1 MRLSYMRLSYIF
13 EKCINTFSTMSMYTR
28 QHYGNFTLLKRLC
41 SSNYLDRKTSD
52 LYRQLYAKILA
63 CGPITLAEYMKEIL
77 THPTVGYYTTKD
89 TIGQRGDFT
98 TSPEIS
104 QLFGEIIAVWI
115 INEWRKITKES
126 IQLVELG
133 PGRGTLISDI
143 LRVFKK
149 LNVLDKI
156 SVHLVEVSPVLSMIQ
171 AKKLCIESKNSEL
184 KVNENQKN
192 SVTHYREGVTKDGV
206 KIYWY
211 YSINDVP
218 REFSI
223 FIAQE
228 FFDALPIH
236 KFQKTDK
243 GWREILVDI
252 IQEVKQEK
260 FRYVLSQM
268 PTAAC
273 KVYLSP
279 NEKRE
284 HVEVSPQCSIII
296 DYMSQFLWECGGFAL
311 VIDYGHEGEKTDTFR
326 AFYQHK
332 LHDPLLNPGTAD
344 LTADVD
350 FSLMKEIAEKDNRLI
365 TFGPVTQRKFLKSLG
380 IDLRLKMILQ
390 NATNVQKQQIES
402 GYHMI
407 TDEDKMGNCFQ
418 VLSFFPFVL
427 KDHLKKWPVAGFE
440 NQG

>member
-1 MRLSYMRLSYIF
+1 MRFSPLLHIF
-13 EKCINTFSTMSMYTR
+13 EKRVNIFSTINIHTKQR
-28 QHYGNFTLLKRLC
+28 YGNFTLLERSC
-41 SSNYLDRKTSD
+41 SSNYLDKKSD

-63 CGPITLAEYMKEIL
+63 CGPITLADYMKEIL
-77 THPTVGYYTTKD
+77 THPTAGYYTTKD
-89 TIGQRGDFT
+89 IIGQKGDFI

-104 QLFGEIIAVWI
+104 QLFGEIIAIWI
-115 INEWRKITKES
+115 INEWRKISNES

-133 PGRGTLISDI
+133 PGRGTLISDM

-149 LNVLDKI
+149 LNVLNKI
-156 SVHLVEVSPVLSMIQ
+156 SVHLVELSPVLSMIQ
-171 AKKLCIESKNSEL
+171 AKKLCIESRDSEL
-184 KVNENQKN
+184 RINKNQRN
-192 SVTHYREGVTKDGV
+192 SVTYYREGITKDRV

-211 YSINDVP
+211 YTINDVP
-218 REFSI
+218 REFSV
-223 FIAQE
+223 FVAQE

-236 KFQKTDK
+236 KFQKTGK
-243 GWREILVDI
+243 GWREVLVDI
-252 IQEVKQEK
+252 IQEAKQEK

-284 HVEVSPQCSIII
+284 HVEISPQCSVII

-311 VIDYGHEGEKTDTFR
+311 VIDYGHQGEKTDTFR

-350 FSLMKEIAEKDNRLI
+350 FSSMKEIAEKDNRLI

-380 IDLRLKMILQ
+380 CVYIL
-390 NATNVQKQQIES
+390 
-402 GYHMI
+402 GYTYI
-407 TDEDKMGNCFQ
+407 TSEE
-418 VLSFFPFVL
+418 
-427 KDHLKKWPVAGFE
+427 KKFI
-440 NQG
+440 